1 MSTNINNNKDIK
13 YLNKD
18 FMSFKQALI
27 DFTKTYFPNTYN
39 DFSADDPGT
48 MFMEQA
54 SYIGDVLS
62 FNLDNQIQE
71 NFIQYAKDKN
81 NLLTLAYMFGYKPK
95 VTTASTTNLDVFQLL
110 PSKLVGTEYVPDFD
124 YALILEENATVNSTS
139 NISFITLNKVDFGFS
154 SSFDPTDISVYQ
166 VNIST
171 NNPEYYLIKKSVRII
186 SGQIKSLDFSF
197 GAPTRFPFVTL
208 NDTNI
213 IKILDVTDSDGKSWV
228 ETPYLAQETIFE
240 EIQNIEQND
249 PTLYTNNSAVPYLL
263 KLKRIPRRF
272 VTRFKANNEMNIEF
286 GSGLS
291 NSFSKLQ
298 QILPQSSDETI
309 IPNSDNV
316 GLGLPEGLSK
326 LDVAFNPTNFLFT
339 EAYGISPYN
348 TTLTFK
354 YIVGG
359 GISSNIPSNTINT
372 LGPSNIL
379 SKSDNINQNLLTQ
392 IKSSIVVNNP
402 LPAVGGGDGDS
413 LEELR
418 LNILSNFPSQLRAIT
433 IEDYI
438 VRTMSLPPTLGTV
451 AKVYV
456 EQDQL
461 LSKNDATDSIID
473 SNPLALSLYILSY
486 NSNKQIVNS
495 NIALKRNIKNFLSQ
509 YRMLTDAVTIKDA
522 YYINISVNFDI
533 MILPNFNNNEVLNN
547 CIKQM
552 QDFFDISK
560 WQINQPILIND
571 IYNLLLKVK
580 GVQTVVKIDIDNL
593 SGGNYSPFGYDIKS
607 ATKNNII
614 YPSLDPSIFEIRF
627 SNNDIKGKIVTI

>member
-1 MSTNINNNKDIK
+1 
-13 YLNKD
+13 
-18 FMSFKQALI
+18 
-27 DFTKTYFPNTYN
+27 
-39 DFSADDPGT
+39 
-48 MFMEQA
+48 
-54 SYIGDVLS
+54 
-62 FNLDNQIQE
+62 
-71 NFIQYAKDKN
+71 
-81 NLLTLAYMFGYKPK
+81 MFGYKPK